1 VGRKKGGMKRIK
13 TPFKTIRN
21 AVLGISLE
29 LVLVYVF
36 IFTGLAV
43 CFVWWTLSR

>member
-1 VGRKKGGMKRIK
+1 MRNIRTLVK
-13 TPFKTIRN
+13 TFRN
-21 AVLGISLE
+21 AILGISLE

-43 CFVWWTLSR
+43 CFIWWAIFK